1 MITEESFVD
10 FKCPY
15 CGEAVS
21 FPGTDA
27 GSARECPGCMEPLV
41 VPAESAAFGGKL
53 PLPVSAS
60 RLVLRRLKSSD
71 WQDLL
76 AFLSDEALFRHV
88 EGWPL
93 EEEQILQWLEIDN
106 HVKLTSAGQVF
117 CLGIESLADNK
128 LVGYVGMS
136 FSNSHPL
143 QATIGSFFLSRSHQH
158 QGLAREALT
167 ALLGFCFQGINCH
180 RVSAWCDS
188 RNTAACRLFEHSR
201 MRREAEFVK
210 DRRVKEEWVS
220 TVWYG
225 VLAEEYARTKA
236 PSTI

>member
-21 FPGTDA
+21 FPQSDA
-27 GSARECPGCMEPLV
+27 GSARACPGCMETVV
-41 VPAESAAFGGKL
+41 VPAESTEFGGKP

-76 AFLSDEALFRHV
+76 AFLADEELFRHV

-93 EEEQILQWLEIDN
+93 EEEQILQWLEADA
-106 HVKLTSAGQVF
+106 HVKLTSPGQVF
-117 CLGIESLADNK
+117 CLGIENLADNK
-128 LVGYVGMS
+128 VVGYIGMS
-136 FSNSHPL
+136 FTGSHPL
-143 QATIGSFFLSRSHQH
+143 QATIGSFFLGRSHQH

-167 ALLGFCFQGINCH
+167 ALLGFCFKGINCH

-188 RNTAACRLFEHSR
+188 RNAAACRLFEHSR

-210 DRRVKEEWVS
+210 DRYVKEEWVS

-225 VLAEEYARTKA
+225 VLAEEYAKIPA
-236 PSTI
+236 